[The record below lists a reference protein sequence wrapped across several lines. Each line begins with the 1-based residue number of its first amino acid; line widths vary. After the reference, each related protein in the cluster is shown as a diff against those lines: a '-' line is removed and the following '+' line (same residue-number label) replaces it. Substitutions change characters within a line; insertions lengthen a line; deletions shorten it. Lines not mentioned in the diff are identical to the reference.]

1 MRLLIL
7 LLLFL
12 LGSVPAGAK
21 VVDYIAAVVN
31 GRPIL
36 YSEVVSYAKENGI
49 SNLKLA
55 LDKLIEKEIL
65 VTQAESEGIKVSDAE
80 VDAALKDF
88 MKRNGIENQEQLEE
102 LLEREGLTL
111 NDLKERIREQL
122 LIAKLIAREVKSKIS
137 VPQGKVDLICQK
149 EEGKPVR
156 DVYYLFTKSRS
167 LAEKAMELLSSGV
180 PFEKVAKELSEDS
193 ETAVKGGHIGKV
205 APGML
210 IKLLDRAVWSIKP
223 GSYKLV
229 RTEDGFYIVY
239 VKSEEKGHCNRE
251 KIEQRLYMVEFQRAL
266 KNYVDR
272 LKREASVKVYM

>member
-1 MRLLIL
+1 MRFLTF

-12 LGSVPAGAK
+12 LISVPAGAK

-31 GRPIL
+31 GKPIL

-49 SNLKLA
+49 SDLRVA
-55 LDKLIEKEIL
+55 LDRLIEKEIL
-65 VTQAESEGIKVSDAE
+65 ITQAESKGIKVSDAE

-88 MKRNGIENQEQLEE
+88 MKRNGIENQEQLKE
-102 LLEREGLTL
+102 LLKREGLTL
-111 NDLKERIREQL
+111 SDLKQKIREQL

-137 VPQGKVDLICQK
+137 VPQGKVDMICQK

-156 DVYYLFTKSRS
+156 DVYYLFTRSRS
-167 LAEKAMELLSSGV
+167 VAEKAMELLSNGV
-180 PFEKVAKELSEDS
+180 PFEKVAKELSES
-193 ETAVKGGHIGKV
+193 GETAVKGGHIGKV

-210 IKLLDRAVWSIKP
+210 IKPLDEAVWSIKP

-229 RTEDGFYIVY
+229 RTKEGFYVVY
-239 VKSEEKGHCNRE
+239 VKSEEKGHCDRK
-251 KIEQRLYMVEFQRAL
+251 KIKQQLYMVEFQKAL
-266 KNYVDR
+266 KNYLDR